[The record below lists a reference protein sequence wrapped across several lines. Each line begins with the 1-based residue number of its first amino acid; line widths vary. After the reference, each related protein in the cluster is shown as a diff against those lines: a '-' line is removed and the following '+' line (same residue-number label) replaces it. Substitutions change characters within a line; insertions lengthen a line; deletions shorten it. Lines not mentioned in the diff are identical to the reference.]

1 MAVIISLAFLAVGFL
16 AGFLGQNSRMCF
28 VGGFR
33 DFLIVR
39 DTALL
44 EGLMA
49 FFATTWLVVLVFRL
63 TGVLDPR
70 YPALTDAAFSAF
82 GVASVVGGL
91 LIGFVSTLSGGCPLR
106 HHVLLGQGRL
116 DSGTYFL
123 GFYAGIFIY
132 FRLVAFLL
140 KGLF

>member
-1 MAVIISLAFLAVGFL
+1 MAVILSLAFLAIGFL
-16 AGFLGQNSRMCF
+16 AGYLGQNSRMCF

-33 DFLIVR
+33 DFVIVR

-49 FFATTWLVVLVFRL
+49 FFATTWVVVLLFRL
-63 TGVLDPR
+63 TGVLVPH
-70 YPALTDAAFSAF
+70 YPALKDAAFSPF
-82 GVASVVGGL
+82 GVVSVIGGL

-123 GFYAGIFIY
+123 GFYVGIFLY
-132 FRLVAFLL
+132 FRFVVFLL

>member
-1 MAVIISLAFLAVGFL
+1 MALLISLAFLGVGFL
-16 AGFLGQNSRMCF
+16 AGYLGQNSRMCF

-33 DFLIVR
+33 DFLLVR

-44 EGLMA
+44 EGAMS
-49 FFATTWLVVLVFRL
+49 FFVTAWLAVVVLRL
-63 TGVLDPR
+63 TGVLAPR
-70 YPALTDAAFSAF
+70 YPAITEAILSPYGA
-82 GVASVVGGL
+82 ASVLGGL
-91 LIGFVSTLSGGCPLR
+91 LIGLVSTLSGGCPLR

-123 GFYAGIFIY
+123 GFYAGIFLY
-132 FRLVAFLL
+132 FRWIVFLL

>member
-1 MAVIISLAFLAVGFL
+1 MAVIISLAFLGIGFL
-16 AGFLGQNSRMCF
+16 AGYLGQNSRMCF

-33 DFLIVR
+33 DFLLVR

-49 FFATTWLVVLVFRL
+49 FFATTFLAVLLLRA
-63 TGVLDPR
+63 TGVLVTH
-70 YPALTDAAFSAF
+70 YPALKDAAFSSY
-82 GVASVVGGL
+82 GIVSVVGGL

-116 DSGTYFL
+116 DSGVYFL

-132 FRLVAFLL
+132 FQVVVVLV

>member
-1 MAVIISLAFLAVGFL
+1 MAIIISLAFLGVGFL

-33 DFLIVR
+33 DFLLVK
-39 DTALL
+39 DTGLL

-49 FFATTWLVVLVFRL
+49 FFVTTWLAVLLLRS
-63 TGVLDPR
+63 TGVLVTQ
-70 YPALTDAAFSAF
+70 YPALKEAVFSTY
-82 GVASVVGGL
+82 GVVSVVGGVL
-91 LIGFVSTLSGGCPLR
+91 FGFISTLSGGCPLR

-116 DSGTYFL
+116 DSGVYFL

-132 FRLVAFLL
+132 FQVVVFLL

>member
-1 MAVIISLAFLAVGFL
+1 MAAMISLAFLAVGFL

-33 DFLIVR
+33 DFVLVR
-39 DTALL
+39 DTSLL
-44 EGLMA
+44 EGLMS
-49 FFATTWLVVLVFRL
+49 FFATTWVVVLLFRL
-63 TGVLDPR
+63 TGVLVPH
-70 YPALTDAAFSAF
+70 YPAFREAVFSTY
-82 GVASVVGGL
+82 GVVSVVGGL

-132 FRLVAFLL
+132 FRLIVFLV
-140 KGLF
+140 KGLY